1 MAGTSRFF
9 VQWLGLALLLL
20 VPVGAAGATAAAG
33 DRDAITDVADALAP
47 GEYIWRGNRKT
58 SGPVEIVISLPLQRA
73 YVYRDGTL
81 IGKSTISSGRR
92 GYESPIGR
100 FPILQKRQV
109 HHSNRYD
116 NAPMPFMQR
125 LNWHGVAL
133 HGGHVPGYPA
143 SHGCIRLPM
152 GFARRLY
159 AVTGLGDVVFV
170 LDEPVDSAETALE
183 QARASA

>member
-1 MAGTSRFF
+1 MASTRRFF
-9 VQWLGLALLLL
+9 VQWLGFALLLL
-20 VPVGAAGATAAAG
+20 LIPAGAAGAAE
-33 DRDAITDVADALAP
+33 RSAIDGPDELSP
-47 GEYIWRGNRKT
+47 GEYVWRPDRAT

-73 YVYRDGTL
+73 YVYRSGVL
-81 IGKSTISSGRR
+81 IGKSTISSGRP
-92 GYESPIGR
+92 GYESPLGR

-133 HGGHVPGYPA
+133 HGGHVPGHPA